1 MNKKTDLVPS
11 AYAAPIVTKAMRI
24 LRFIARSADNPGLS
38 DIASKL
44 SLAKSTTHGIL
55 TALESSGWVL
65 RDPITRAYTCGHAMK
80 DLTAMANVRLP
91 LVNTA
96 RPFLEK
102 LSSLIREDIFLGIM
116 VGQNLLTLDQVE
128 TSKELKVTAKPG
140 TRLSIYAGAA
150 GKIFLAYLEDQ
161 RLDEVLASL
170 PLPRFTPKSITD
182 PDDYRRELKR
192 VRDAG
197 FAVDNGEYITNCRAV
212 AAPIFYGKKN
222 RMRMVAGFWLVS
234 LDWQQSSVD
243 LETIQTLTVETGES
257 ISRAISNGY
266 A

>member
-1 MNKKTDLVPS
+1 MSTKTDVYPI

-24 LRFIARSADNPGLS
+24 LRFIVRSTENPGLS
-38 DIASKL
+38 DIASRL

-80 DLTAMANVRLP
+80 DLVSMANVRVP
-91 LVNTA
+91 LVNMA

-102 LSSLIREDIFLGIM
+102 LSNLLREDIFLGVL

-140 TRLSIYAGAA
+140 TRLSIFAGAA
-150 GKIFLAYLEDQ
+150 GKIFLAYLDEK
-161 RLDEVLASL
+161 RLEEILAAT
-170 PLPRFTPKSITD
+170 PLPSFTSNSITD
-182 PDDYRRELKR
+182 PDDYKRELKR

-197 FAVDNGEYITNCRAV
+197 FAVDTGEYIANCRAV

-234 LDWQQSSVD
+234 LDWQHSSVD
-243 LETIQTLTVETGES
+243 LETIQRLTVETGQK
-257 ISRAISNGY
+257 ISHAISNGY

>member
-1 MNKKTDLVPS
+1 MSKKIDLIPS

-55 TALESSGWVL
+55 TALESSGWIL

-80 DLTAMANVRLP
+80 DLTAMATVRLP
-91 LVNTA
+91 LVSMA

-102 LSSLIREDIFLGIM
+102 LSNFIREDIILGIL

-150 GKIFLAYLEDQ
+150 GKIFLAHIEEQ
-161 RLDEVLASL
+161 RLDEILASL
-170 PLPRFTPKSITD
+170 PLPRFTPSSITD

-212 AAPIFYGKKN
+212 AAPIFFGKKN

-243 LETIQTLTVETGES
+243 LETIQKLTVETGEK

-266 A
+266 Q